1 MDERE
6 KELVQKVLAGESQ
19 AFEELVLPY
28 RQSLLHLA
36 YRMTGNMEE
45 ARDIAQETIF
55 RCYRYLHRYDMERD
69 FQNWLFQI
77 AANLV
82 RDWLRK
88 RKAELNLGQKCKENT
103 QPAINSDPA
112 GIEGLALSQ
121 PSAESISNIR
131 LDVNACLEKLS
142 PKERRVFILRD
153 LEGLSIKETAAVLK
167 TSSISVRVNLSSA
180 RRKIRQLISGQE
192 ANGQPGQKLGDNNE
206 M

>member
-6 KELVQKVLAGESQ
+6 KELVQKTLAGESK

-45 ARDIAQETIF
+45 AKDISQETIF
-55 RCYRYLHRYDMERD
+55 RCYRYLHRYDPKREFR
-69 FQNWLFQI
+69 NWLFQI
-77 AANLV
+77 AANLA
-82 RDWLRK
+82 RDWHRK
-88 RKAELNLGQKCKENT
+88 RKTELNLGKRWEENFY
-103 QPAINSDPA
+103 PALNSDPA
-112 GIEGLALSQ
+112 GAGELTVSQ
-121 PSAESISNIR
+121 PSAEKISNIQI
-131 LDVNACLEKLS
+131 DVNACLEKLS
-142 PKERRVFILRD
+142 PKERQVFVLRD

-180 RRKIRQLISGQE
+180 RRKIRQLISGLRTS
-192 ANGQPGQKLGDNNE
+192 GQKGVQNE